1 MSSGVTLVAAGR
13 DNPLNIDPDFTFFST
28 VFKRHTN
35 FSSVIDRLNIN
46 TKPSN
51 NGSSTSRFEIKG
63 DLLSY
68 VYLVCESPDKFTVIR
83 DWSQVIDKVELF
95 IGNQLVDTQYY
106 EYSKK
111 IAPDVQ
117 ASSLSRSVKGP
128 DGSTSSYFY
137 PFKFFFCEDWASTIP
152 LIALNYHDVEV
163 VIHWADDVYGQLE
176 VQAYLNLFANYWN
189 TYFED
194 IRNAVASYQAV
205 TISATDVYTDV
216 QANVLLYQS
225 NIAALGDDQYTNLQA
240 NIVTYQN
247 YSPDELNQLIN
258 SLNLYQLDPY
268 IDINDEITNYQAI
281 TISSPDQYTNLQ
293 ANIVTYQA
301 SANSTERIANALTV
315 VNGYNNLVPTP
326 SNVETKQYNIEVFPL
341 GPGSSNVFVL
351 NGEQQPTLVLR
362 RESNYDFIYKNNV
375 FSTTHTLKLSTTP
388 DGTHGGGTEYT
399 DGTTYGTDD
408 SLNFIP
414 QTDAPDTLYYYCVNH
429 SGMGGAIDMRNGY
442 SAPSSNPTTGFIS
455 YDGFTDTSGNL
466 YASNTLNDFLTTKH
480 NQDRVNASSN
490 ILINWSN
497 IRSSNILTQ
506 NLLTGFVTYDGIT
519 DTATNYDGSNLI
531 SAFLTTQG
539 NEDRVAEGIVVVN
552 NWDEVDAIYNYSNTS
567 PTANPVTGYLTYDGL
582 TDDSS
587 QYDASNSLTRF
598 INSNILSETLI
609 RTTTVIDSYTSLSPV
624 PALSAPTS
632 NATSGLLVWLG
643 EEDTEQADIASSNL
657 SLYMNKLHYIN
668 ISNEAANV
676 ISSYE
681 VTALSNI
688 LIKDST
694 TGFLTFDDNTEDSTS
709 AYPSSNALYDYL
721 TVKHFEPRSLLAQD
735 VVDKW
740 NTANAVY
747 SFSNTAP
754 SYNTSNGFIL
764 YDSIQD
770 DGTQYDGSNSLVTF
784 SNVKENVVRITNA
797 TALVNGY
804 SNLIIGISNPKAA
817 PTYDEDTGFI
827 TFDGETDI
835 IGSNVGS
842 AALYT
847 YAENYGRTI
856 LGYSFDLFT
865 RFIYID
871 KDERRIT
878 AGRSVEYVITQTQR
892 IPASNKKEIDLPLS
906 HPVSFIASTASNF
919 NETNNMLLEINGEP
933 IGESKPVVPHYRH
946 VSTYFHSPYGSNQNT
961 TMMYPFC
968 LDASKKDPTG
978 SLNFSR
984 LDSARIILD
993 EAINGDIYAVN
1004 YNILRIS
1011 DGVGGL
1017 LYA

>member
-13 DNPLNIDPDFTFFST
+13 DNPLNIDPDFTFFGT

-68 VYLVCESPDKFTVIR
+68 VYLVCESPDKFMTSR
-83 DWSQVIDKVELF
+83 DWSQVIDKIELF

-111 IAPDVQ
+111 IATDVQ

-194 IRNAVASYQAV
+194 IRSAVSGYQSV
-205 TISATDVYTDV
+205 IISATDAYTDV
-216 QANVLLYQS
+216 QANILLYQS
-225 NIAALGDDQYTNLQA
+225 NIADFSEVDQYTNLQA

-247 YSPDELNQLIN
+247 YSPDDLLEILNSIGG
-258 SLNLYQLDPY
+258 YQLDTYLP
-268 IDINDEITNYQAI
+268 ITNNVEIYQGV
-281 TISSPDQYTNLQ
+281 TVTSPDQYTNIQ
-293 ANIVTYQA
+293 ANIITYQA
-301 SANSTERIANALTV
+301 STTDGDRLSNATLV
-315 VNGYNNLVPTP
+315 VNGYNNLNPTP
-326 SNVETKQYNIEVFPL
+326 SSTETKEFNIEVF
-341 GPGSSNVFVL
+341 SNVFYL
-351 NGEQQPTLVLR
+351 NGLQQPTLVLR
-362 RESNYDFIYKNNV
+362 RESTYEFDYKSNINSNEHI
-375 FSTTHTLKLSTTP
+375 FKLTATP

-399 DGTTYGTDD
+399 DGTTYGTDNNL
-408 SLNFIP
+408 SFIVP
-414 QTDAPDTLYYYCVNH
+414 EDAPNLLYYYCQNH
-429 SGMGGAIDMRNGY
+429 SSMGGVLNIRNGY
-442 SAPSSNPTTGFIS
+442 SAPTSNPTNGYIS
-455 YDGFTDTSGNL
+455 YDGFADISSNL
-466 YASNTLNDFLTTKH
+466 IASNTLNGFLTTKH
-480 NQDRVNASSN
+480 NQERVDASSN
-490 ILINWSN
+490 LLISW
-497 IRSSNILTQ
+497 RLVGSSNILTQ
-506 NLLTGFVTYDGIT
+506 NVLDGFITYDGVT
-519 DTATNYDGSNLI
+519 DNATNYDGSNI
-531 SAFLTTQG
+531 IFTFLTYETNQERLG
-539 NEDRVAEGIVVVN
+539 ESNLIIN
-552 NWDEVDAIYNYSNTS
+552 NWDTANLIYNYTNTA
-567 PTANPVTGYLTYDGL
+567 PTFNPVDGYITYDAL
-582 TDDSS
+582 TDDST
-587 QYDASNSLTRF
+587 QYDASNSLVRF
-598 INSNILSETLI
+598 INSNIVSETLKETDI
-609 RTTTVIDSYTSLSPV
+609 VISSYTNLSPT
-624 PALSAPTS
+624 PGLSAPTS
-632 NATSGLLVWLG
+632 NVTSGLLVWLG
-643 EEDTEQADIASSNL
+643 EEDTIQEDVASSNL
-657 SLYMNKLHYIN
+657 NSYMNVLRYANIFNAATDVIN
-668 ISNEAANV
+668 GFDA
-676 ISSYE
+676 
-681 VTALSNI
+681 TMLSNV
-688 LIKDST
+688 LSKDAI
-694 TGFLTFDDNTEDSTS
+694 TGFLTYDENTEDSTS
-709 AYPSSNALYDYL
+709 AYPSSNALYDYM
-721 TVKHFEPRSLLAQD
+721 TIKHFEPRSSRAQE
-735 VVDKW
+735 VVDSW

-747 SFSNTAP
+747 GFSNTAP
-754 SYNTSNGFIL
+754 SYDTSNGFIL
-764 YDSIQD
+764 YDSTQD
-770 DGTQYDGSNSLVTF
+770 NETQYDGSNILVNF
-784 SNVKENVVRITNA
+784 SNVRENVARIVNA

-804 SNLIIGISNPKAA
+804 SNLVTDISNPAAA

-827 TFDGETDI
+827 TFDGETDV

-842 AALYT
+842 TALYT
-847 YAENYGRTI
+847 YVENYGQTI

-878 AGRSVEYVITQTQR
+878 ADRSVDYVITQTQR
-892 IPASNKKEIDLPLS
+892 IPASNKKEIELPLS

-919 NETNNMLLEINGEP
+919 NDTNNMLLEINGEP
-933 IGESKPVVPHYRH
+933 IGESKPAIPHYRH

-968 LDASKKDPTG
+968 LDVSKKEPTG

-1011 DGVGGL
+1011 NGVGGL

>member
-68 VYLVCESPDKFTVIR
+68 VYLVCESPEKFTVNR

-128 DGSTSSYFY
+128 DGLTSSYFY

-194 IRNAVASYQAV
+194 IRTAVNAYQAV
-205 TISATDVYTDV
+205 TISATDQYTDV

-225 NIAALGDDQYTNLQA
+225 NIADNPYSNMVA
-240 NIVTYQN
+240 NIVSYQNLTTLELDNLLIYINTYQQDIYLKFYDETIIYQN
-247 YSPDELNQLIN
+247 VTIPDDNQYSNIQSNIV
-258 SLNLYQLDPY
+258 LYQAATTDLARIP
-268 IDINDEITNYQAI
+268 
-281 TISSPDQYTNLQ
+281 L
-293 ANIVTYQA
+293 A
-301 SANSTERIANALTV
+301 SDV
-315 VNGYNNLVPTP
+315 VGGYNNLIPTP
-326 SNVETKQYNIEVFPL
+326 SSTEEISYIINIRD
-341 GPGSSNVFVL
+341 NVFTINNEKQPVL
-351 NGEQQPTLVLR
+351 TMRINSV
-362 RESNYDFIYKNNV
+362 YKFIYSAYFGTSSEHV
-375 FSTTHTLKLSTTP
+375 FRFSATE
-388 DGTHGGGTEYT
+388 DGTHNGGTEYT
-399 DGTTYGTDD
+399 TGVSLDGSDYDISITVDPG
-408 SLNFIP
+408 
-414 QTDAPDTLYYYCVNH
+414 APDTLYYYCVKH
-429 SGMGGAIDMRNGY
+429 SGMGGIINIKGEYDAPTYNLSNGY
-442 SAPSSNPTTGFIS
+442 IT
-455 YDGFTDTSGNL
+455 YDGYTDSSQNFNASDNL
-466 YASNTLNDFLTTKH
+466 DIFLTKTK
-480 NQDRVNASSN
+480 NTPRSNASTN
-490 ILINWSN
+490 VMVTYDIINA
-497 IRSSNILTQ
+497 SNILTQ
-506 NLLTGFVTYDGIT
+506 NIITGFLSYDGST
-519 DTATNYDGSNLI
+519 DNATNYDATNVMLSY
-531 SAFLTTQG
+531 TTQIG
-539 NEDRVAEGIVVVN
+539 NEVRVSETSNIILG
-552 NWDEVDAIYNYSNTS
+552 WDESNIIYNFPNTA
-567 PTANPVTGYLTYDGL
+567 PTYNATNGYLSYDGY
-582 TDDSS
+582 TDNNS
-587 QYDASNSLTRF
+587 QYDASNSLNVFITYTIENTRDNKIDTIITEYNTF
-598 INSNILSETLI
+598 SFPYAAPTAN
-609 RTTTVIDSYTSLSPV
+609 TTTHYMD
-624 PALSAPTS
+624 
-632 NATSGLLVWLG
+632 WLG
-643 EEDTEQADIASSNL
+643 DKDDGTQYPASSNL
-657 SLYMNKLHYIN
+657 INYVSNLHYLE
-668 ISNEAANV
+668 ISNAAANV
-676 ISSYE
+676 I
-681 VTALSNI
+681 TAYTATGLTESLTQN
-688 LIKDST
+688 ST
-694 TGFLTFDDNTEDSTS
+694 TGFLTYSLYSEDSAS
-709 AYPSSNALYDYL
+709 AYPSSNTLYDYM
-721 TVKHFEPRSLLAQD
+721 TVKHFEPRTIQAQE
-735 VVDKW
+735 VVDAW

-754 SYNTSNGFIL
+754 SFGSDGFIL
-764 YDSIQD
+764 YDATQD

-784 SNVKENVVRITNA
+784 SNVEENVVRIANA

-804 SNLIIGISNPKAA
+804 SNLIIGISNPKAV

-827 TFDGETDI
+827 TFDGDTDVT
-835 IGSNVGS
+835 GSNVGS
-842 AALYT
+842 TALYT
-847 YAENYGRTI
+847 YVENYGQTI

-865 RFIYID
+865 RYIYID

-878 AGRSVEYVITQTQR
+878 ADRSVDYVITQTQR
-892 IPASNKKEIDLPLS
+892 IPASNKKEIELPLS

-919 NETNNMLLEINGEP
+919 NDTNNMLLEINGEP
-933 IGESKPVVPHYRH
+933 IGESKPAIPHYRH

-968 LDASKKDPTG
+968 LDASKKEPSG

-993 EAINGDIYAVN
+993 EAIDGDIYAVN

-1011 DGVGGL
+1011 NGVGGL

>member
-35 FSSVIDRLNIN
+35 FSSVIDRLNVN

-68 VYLVCESPDKFTVIR
+68 VYLVCDSPDNFTVKR

-128 DGSTSSYFY
+128 DGLTSSYFY

-194 IRNAVASYQAV
+194 IRSAVSSYQAV
-205 TISATDVYTDV
+205 TISATDQYTDV

-225 NIAALGDDQYTNLQA
+225 NIADNPYSNIVANIISYQNLTTPYRSNLIQSTLNYQNDPFQTVNSYVISYQTISIVEPNQYTNLQS
-240 NIVTYQN
+240 NIVTYQG
-247 YSPDELNQLIN
+247 SSSDAQRLIDV
-258 SLNLYQLDPY
+258 SK
-268 IDINDEITNYQAI
+268 
-281 TISSPDQYTNLQ
+281 
-293 ANIVTYQA
+293 
-301 SANSTERIANALTV
+301 V
-315 VNGYNNLVPTP
+315 VNGYSNLIPVPSPTEELLYIIDV
-326 SNVETKQYNIEVFPL
+326 SNGVFT
-341 GPGSSNVFVL
+341 L
-351 NGEQQPTLVLR
+351 NSVSQPTLTFR
-362 RESNYDFIYKNNV
+362 KNSTYNFNNSRYLINPSQHIFK
-375 FSTTHTLKLSTTP
+375 FSTTS
-388 DGTHGGGTEYT
+388 DGIHGGGTEYT
-399 DGTTYGTDD
+399 TGVTRGGFHTIAITVDPG
-408 SLNFIP
+408 
-414 QTDAPDTLYYYCVNH
+414 APDTLYYYCETHPN
-429 SGMGGAIDMRNGY
+429 MGGTINIKNQYA
-442 SAPSSNPTTGFIS
+442 APTSNATTGFIT
-455 YDGFTDTSGNL
+455 YDELIDVSSN
-466 YASNTLNDFLTTKH
+466 YEASNTLISFLTKVM
-480 NQDRVNASSN
+480 NQPRISESSN
-490 ILINWSN
+490 ILDYWDATGLSN
-497 IRSSNILTQ
+497 VLTQ
-506 NLLTGFVTYDGIT
+506 NTQTGFLTYDSLT
-519 DTATNYDGSNLI
+519 DNATNYDATNVMLSYALQEGATERLQE
-531 SAFLTTQG
+531 SA
-539 NEDRVAEGIVVVN
+539 VIVFEWN
-552 NWDEVDAIYNYSNTS
+552 AADAIYSYSNTA
-567 PTANPVTGYLTYDGL
+567 PTFNGTTGYITYDGL
-582 TDDSS
+582 TDDIT
-587 QYDASNSLTRF
+587 QYDGSNSLITF
-598 INSNILSETLI
+598 MNSNINESYAGKVNEVITEYN
-609 RTTTVIDSYTSLSPV
+609 TFSFPYAAPTVNSTTSLMD
-624 PALSAPTS
+624 
-632 NATSGLLVWLG
+632 WLG
-643 EEDTEQADIASSNL
+643 DEDTGINYPASSNL
-657 SLYMNKLHYIN
+657 INYVSNLHYSE
-668 ISNEAANV
+668 ISNAAANV
-676 ISSYE
+676 I
-681 VTALSNI
+681 TAYTATGLTESLTRN
-688 LIKDST
+688 ST
-694 TGFLTFDDNTEDSTS
+694 TGFLTYSLYSEDSIN
-709 AYPSSNALYDYL
+709 AYTSSNALYDYM
-721 TVKHFEPRSLLAQD
+721 TVKHFEPRSIQAQK
-735 VVDKW
+735 VVNAW

-754 SYNTSNGFIL
+754 SYDTSNGFIL
-764 YDSIQD
+764 YDATQD

-784 SNVKENVVRITNA
+784 SNVEENVVRIANA

-804 SNLIIGISNPKAA
+804 SNLIIGISNPKAV

-827 TFDGETDI
+827 TFDGATDVT
-835 IGSNVGS
+835 GSNVGS
-842 AALYT
+842 TALYT
-847 YAENYGRTI
+847 YVENYGQTI

-865 RFIYID
+865 RYIYID

-878 AGRSVEYVITQTQR
+878 ADRSVDYVITQTQR
-892 IPASNKKEIDLPLS
+892 IPASNKKEIELPLS

-919 NETNNMLLEINGEP
+919 NDTNNMLLEINGEP
-933 IGESKPVVPHYRH
+933 IGDSKPAIPHYRH

-968 LDASKKDPTG
+968 LDASKKEPSG

-1011 DGVGGL
+1011 NGVGGL

>member
-68 VYLVCESPDKFTVIR
+68 VYLVCESPEKFIVNR

-128 DGSTSSYFY
+128 DGLTSSYFY

-194 IRNAVASYQAV
+194 IRSAVTAYQTV
-205 TISATDVYTDV
+205 TISATDEYTDV

-225 NIAALGDDQYTNLQA
+225 NIADNPYSNMVA
-240 NIVTYQN
+240 NIVSYQN
-247 YSPDELNQLIN
+247 LTTPELNNLLTYIGVYQIDIYSFFYN
-258 SLNLYQLDPY
+258 ETIIYQNVTIPDNNQYSNIQSNIVLYQAATTDLARIP
-268 IDINDEITNYQAI
+268 
-281 TISSPDQYTNLQ
+281 L
-293 ANIVTYQA
+293 A
-301 SANSTERIANALTV
+301 SDV
-315 VNGYNNLVPTP
+315 VGGYSNLVPTP
-326 SNVETKQYNIEVFPL
+326 SSTEEIAYIINTRD
-341 GPGSSNVFVL
+341 NVFTI
-351 NGEQQPTLVLR
+351 NNEKQPILTMRINSVYKFSYSAYFD
-362 RESNYDFIYKNNV
+362 ESSGHFFR
-375 FSTTHTLKLSTTP
+375 FSATE
-388 DGTHGGGTEYT
+388 DGTHNGGTEYT
-399 DGTTYGTDD
+399 TGVSLDGSDYDISITVDPG
-408 SLNFIP
+408 
-414 QTDAPDTLYYYCVNH
+414 APDTLYYYCVNH
-429 SGMGGAIDMRNGY
+429 AGMGGTINIKGEYDAPTYDLSNGY
-442 SAPSSNPTTGFIS
+442 IT
-455 YDGFTDTSGNL
+455 YDGYTDSSQNFN
-466 YASNTLNDFLTTKH
+466 ASNTLDIFLTKTK
-480 NQDRVNASSN
+480 NIPRSNASTNVLSTYDIVNA
-490 ILINWSN
+490 
-497 IRSSNILTQ
+497 SNILTQ
-506 NLLTGFVTYDGIT
+506 NIITGFLTYDGST
-519 DTATNYDGSNLI
+519 DNATNYDATNVMLSY
-531 SAFLTTQG
+531 TTQIG
-539 NEDRVAEGIVVVN
+539 NEVRVSEASNVILG
-552 NWDEVDAIYNYSNTS
+552 WDESNVIYNFPNTA
-567 PTANPVTGYLTYDGL
+567 PTYNATTGYLSYDGY
-582 TDDSS
+582 TDDNSN
-587 QYDASNSLTRF
+587 YDASNSLNVF
-598 INSNILSETLI
+598 I
-609 RTTTVIDSYTSLSPV
+609 SYTIENTRDNKIDTIITEYNTFSFPY
-624 PALSAPTS
+624 AAPTV
-632 NATSGLLVWLG
+632 NITTHYMDWLG
-643 EEDTEQADIASSNL
+643 DEDDGTNYPASSNL
-657 SLYMNKLHYIN
+657 INYVSNLHYSE
-668 ISNEAANV
+668 ISNAAANV
-676 ISSYE
+676 I
-681 VTALSNI
+681 TAYTATGLTES
-688 LIKDST
+688 LTADST
-694 TGFLTFDDNTEDSTS
+694 TGFLTYSTYSADSAS
-709 AYPSSNALYDYL
+709 DYPSSNALYDYM
-721 TVKHFEPRSLLAQD
+721 TVKHFEPRTIQAQQL
-735 VVDKW
+735 VSTW

-754 SYNTSNGFIL
+754 SFGSNGFIL
-764 YDSIQD
+764 YDAIQD

-784 SNVKENVVRITNA
+784 SNFEENVVRIVNA

-804 SNLIIGISNPKAA
+804 SNLIIGISSPKAA

-827 TFDGETDI
+827 TFDGETDVA
-835 IGSNVGS
+835 GSNVGS
-842 AALYT
+842 TALYT
-847 YAENYGRTI
+847 YVENYGQTI

-865 RFIYID
+865 RYIYID

-878 AGRSVEYVITQTQR
+878 ADRSVDYVITQTQR
-892 IPASNKKEIDLPLS
+892 IPASNKKEIELPLS

-919 NETNNMLLEINGEP
+919 NDTNNMLLEINGEP
-933 IGESKPVVPHYRH
+933 IGDPKPAVPHYRH

-968 LDASKKDPTG
+968 LDASKKEPSG

-1011 DGVGGL
+1011 NGVGGL

>member
-68 VYLVCESPDKFTVIR
+68 VYLVCESPEKFTVNR

-111 IAPDVQ
+111 IAPDIQ

-189 TYFED
+189 THFED
-194 IRNAVASYQAV
+194 IRSAVSSYQAV
-205 TISATDVYTDV
+205 TISATDEYTDV

-247 YSPDELNQLIN
+247 YYPNELNQLIS
-258 SLNLYQLDPY
+258 SLNSYQLDPY
-268 IDINDEITNYQAI
+268 VDINDKITTYQAI
-281 TISSPDQYTNLQ
+281 TISSPDQYTKLQ
-293 ANIVTYQA
+293 ANIVTYQSSTNINDRIVNA
-301 SANSTERIANALTV
+301 SKV
-315 VNGYNNLVPTP
+315 VGGYNNLVPTP
-326 SNVETKQYNIEVFPL
+326 LNYESKQYNIEVFPL
-341 GPGSSNVFVL
+341 GPGSSDVFVL

-362 RESNYDFIYKNNV
+362 RSSFYFFRYKV
-375 FSTTHTLKLSTTP
+375 GVDSITHQIKLSTTP

-399 DGTTYGTDD
+399 DGAVYTNYNL
-408 SLNFIP
+408 SFNP
-414 QTDAPDTLYYYCVNH
+414 QTDAPDVLYYYCANH
-429 SGMGGAIDMRNGY
+429 SGMGGTINMRDGY
-442 SAPSSNPTTGFIS
+442 SAPTSNLVTGFIN
-455 YDGFTDTSGNL
+455 YDGFADIETNL
-466 YASNTLNDFLTTKH
+466 HASNTLNDFLTTKH
-480 NQDRVNASSN
+480 NQDRVNVTSNILIDWYAIPSSN
-490 ILINWSN
+490 ILK
-497 IRSSNILTQ
+497 Q
-506 NLLTGFVTYDGIT
+506 NSLTGFLTYDGIT
-519 DTATNYDGSNLI
+519 DTSTNYDGSNLI
-531 SAFLTTQG
+531 SPFLTAQG
-539 NEDRVAEGIVVVN
+539 NEDRIGEGLQVVSDWN
-552 NWDEVDAIYNYSNTS
+552 DADAIYNYSNTS
-567 PTANPVTGYLTYDGL
+567 PTADPTTGYLTYDGL
-582 TDDSS
+582 TDDSL
-587 QYDASNSLTRF
+587 QYDASNSLINF
-598 INSNILSETLI
+598 ISSNIASEILI
-609 RTTTVIDSYTSLSPV
+609 RTTTVINSYTSLNPV

-632 NATSGLLVWLG
+632 NATSGYLIWLG
-643 EEDTEQADIASSNL
+643 EEDALGTTLASSNL
-657 SLYMNKLHYIN
+657 SSYMDELHYSN
-668 ISNEAANV
+668 IFNAAANV
-676 ISSYE
+676 ITSYE

-709 AYPSSNALYDYL
+709 AYPSSNALYDYMA
-721 TVKHFEPRSLLAQD
+721 VKHFEPRSLLAQG
-735 VVDKW
+735 VVDAW

-754 SYNTSNGFIL
+754 SFGSDGFIL
-764 YDSIQD
+764 YDATQD

-784 SNVKENVVRITNA
+784 SNVEENVVRIANA

-804 SNLIIGISNPKAA
+804 SNLIIGISNPKAV

-827 TFDGETDI
+827 TFDGDTDVT
-835 IGSNVGS
+835 GSNVGS
-842 AALYT
+842 TALYT
-847 YAENYGRTI
+847 YVENYGQTI

-865 RFIYID
+865 RYIYID

-878 AGRSVEYVITQTQR
+878 ADRSVDYVITQTQR
-892 IPASNKKEIDLPLS
+892 IPASNKKEIELPLS

-919 NETNNMLLEINGEP
+919 NDTNNMLLEINGEP
-933 IGESKPVVPHYRH
+933 IGESKPAIPHYRH

-968 LDASKKDPTG
+968 LDASKKEPSG

-1011 DGVGGL
+1011 NGVGGL

>member
-68 VYLVCESPDKFTVIR
+68 VYLVCESPEKFTVNR

-128 DGSTSSYFY
+128 DGLTSSYFY

-194 IRNAVASYQAV
+194 IRTAVNAYQAV
-205 TISATDVYTDV
+205 TISATDQYTDV

-225 NIAALGDDQYTNLQA
+225 NIADNPYSNMVA
-240 NIVTYQN
+240 NIVSYQNLTTLELDNLLIYINTYQQDIYLKFYDETIIYQN
-247 YSPDELNQLIN
+247 VTIPDDNQYSNIQSNIV
-258 SLNLYQLDPY
+258 LYQAATTDLARIP
-268 IDINDEITNYQAI
+268 
-281 TISSPDQYTNLQ
+281 L
-293 ANIVTYQA
+293 A
-301 SANSTERIANALTV
+301 SDV
-315 VNGYNNLVPTP
+315 VGGYNNLIPTP
-326 SNVETKQYNIEVFPL
+326 SSTEEISYIINIRD
-341 GPGSSNVFVL
+341 NVFTINNEKQPVL
-351 NGEQQPTLVLR
+351 TMRINSV
-362 RESNYDFIYKNNV
+362 YKFIYSAYFGTSSEHV
-375 FSTTHTLKLSTTP
+375 FRFSATE
-388 DGTHGGGTEYT
+388 DGTHNGGTEYT
-399 DGTTYGTDD
+399 TGVSLDGSDYDISITVDPG
-408 SLNFIP
+408 
-414 QTDAPDTLYYYCVNH
+414 APDTLYYYCVKH
-429 SGMGGAIDMRNGY
+429 SGMGGIINIKGEYDAPTYNLSNGY
-442 SAPSSNPTTGFIS
+442 IT
-455 YDGFTDTSGNL
+455 YDGYTDSSQNFNASDNL
-466 YASNTLNDFLTTKH
+466 DIFLTKTK
-480 NQDRVNASSN
+480 NTPRSNASTN
-490 ILINWSN
+490 VMVTYDIINA
-497 IRSSNILTQ
+497 SNILTQ
-506 NLLTGFVTYDGIT
+506 NIITGFLSYDGST
-519 DTATNYDGSNLI
+519 DNATNYDATNVMLSY
-531 SAFLTTQG
+531 TTQIG
-539 NEDRVAEGIVVVN
+539 NEVRVSETSNIILG
-552 NWDEVDAIYNYSNTS
+552 WDESNIIYNFPNTA
-567 PTANPVTGYLTYDGL
+567 PTYNATNGYLSYDGY
-582 TDDSS
+582 TDNNS
-587 QYDASNSLTRF
+587 QYDASNSLNVFITYTIENTRDNKIDTIITEYNTF
-598 INSNILSETLI
+598 SFPYAAPTAN
-609 RTTTVIDSYTSLSPV
+609 TTTHYMD
-624 PALSAPTS
+624 
-632 NATSGLLVWLG
+632 WLG
-643 EEDTEQADIASSNL
+643 DKDDGTQYPASSNL
-657 SLYMNKLHYIN
+657 INYVSNLHYLE
-668 ISNEAANV
+668 ISNAAANV
-676 ISSYE
+676 I
-681 VTALSNI
+681 TAYTATGLTESLTQN
-688 LIKDST
+688 ST
-694 TGFLTFDDNTEDSTS
+694 TGFLTYSLYSEDSAS
-709 AYPSSNALYDYL
+709 AYPSSNTLYDYM
-721 TVKHFEPRSLLAQD
+721 TVKHFEPRTIQAQE
-735 VVDKW
+735 VVDAW

-754 SYNTSNGFIL
+754 SFGSDGFIL
-764 YDSIQD
+764 YDATQD

-784 SNVKENVVRITNA
+784 SNVEENVVRIANA

-804 SNLIIGISNPKAA
+804 SNLIIGISNPKAV

-827 TFDGETDI
+827 TFDGDTDVT
-835 IGSNVGS
+835 GSNVGS
-842 AALYT
+842 TALYT
-847 YAENYGRTI
+847 YVENYGQTI

-865 RFIYID
+865 RYIYID

-878 AGRSVEYVITQTQR
+878 ADRSVDYVITQTQR
-892 IPASNKKEIDLPLS
+892 IPASNKKEIELPLS

-919 NETNNMLLEINGEP
+919 NDTNNMLLEINGEP
-933 IGESKPVVPHYRH
+933 IGESKPAIPHYRH

-961 TMMYPFC
+961 TLMYPFC
-968 LDASKKDPTG
+968 LDASKKEPSG

-993 EAINGDIYAVN
+993 EAIDGDIYAVN

-1011 DGVGGL
+1011 NGVGGL

>member
-68 VYLVCESPDKFTVIR
+68 VYLVCESPEKFTVNR

-117 ASSLSRSVKGP
+117 APSLSRSVKGP

-163 VIHWADDVYGQLE
+163 VIHWANDVYGQLE

-189 TYFED
+189 TYFKD
-194 IRNAVASYQAV
+194 IRSAVSSYQAV
-205 TISATDVYTDV
+205 TISATDQYTDV

-247 YSPDELNQLIN
+247 YYPDELNQLIS
-258 SLNLYQLDPY
+258 SLNSYQIDSY
-268 IDINDEITNYQAI
+268 VDINDKITTYQSI
-281 TISSPDQYTNLQ
+281 ISSSSDQYTDIQ
-293 ANIVTYQA
+293 SNIVTYQA
-301 SANSTERIANALTV
+301 STNSTERLVNASKV
-315 VNGYNNLVPTP
+315 VNGYTNLVPTP
-326 SNVETKQYNIEVFPL
+326 SSIESKQYNIEVFPL
-341 GPGSSNVFVL
+341 GPGSSNVFLL
-351 NGEQQPTLVLR
+351 NGVQQPYLVLR
-362 RESNYDFIYKNNV
+362 RNSFYLFKYKLGV
-375 FSTTHTLKLSTTP
+375 DGSTHEIKLSTTS

-399 DGTTYGTDD
+399 NDVVYTGYD
-408 SLNFIP
+408 LNFSP
-414 QTDAPDTLYYYCVNH
+414 KNDAPDTLYYYCKNH
-429 SGMGGAIDMRNGY
+429 SGMGGAIEIRNEY
-442 SAPSSNPTTGFIS
+442 SAPTSNPSTGFIS
-455 YDGFTDTSGNL
+455 YDGIIDTEINL
-466 YASNTLNDFLTTKH
+466 DASNTLNDFLTIKH
-480 NQDRVNASSN
+480 NQDRINTTST
-490 ILINWSN
+490 ILFDWSR
-497 IRSSNILTQ
+497 IISSNILTQ
-506 NLLTGFVTYDGIT
+506 NLLNGFITYDGTT

-531 SAFLTTQG
+531 GPFLTAQG
-539 NEDRVAEGIVVVN
+539 NYDRIGEGAQIVSD
-552 NWDEVDAIYNYSNTS
+552 WDDANVIYNYSNTA
-567 PTANPVTGYLTYDGL
+567 PTADPTSGYLTYDGL
-582 TDDSS
+582 TDDSL
-587 QYDASNSLTRF
+587 QYDASNSLINF
-598 INSNILSETLI
+598 INSNISSERLI
-609 RTTTVIDSYTSLSPV
+609 KTNIVIDSYTSLNPV
-624 PALSAPTS
+624 PTLSAPTS
-632 NATSGLLVWLG
+632 NATSGFLVWLG
-643 EEDTEQADIASSNL
+643 EEDVTGSTLASSNL
-657 SLYMNKLHYIN
+657 SSYMDELHYSN
-668 ISNEAANV
+668 IFNAAANV
-676 ISSYE
+676 ITSYE

-688 LIKDST
+688 LNKDST

-709 AYPSSNALYDYL
+709 AYPSSNALYDYMA
-721 TVKHFEPRSLLAQD
+721 VKHFEPRSLLAQG
-735 VVDKW
+735 VVDAW

-754 SYNTSNGFIL
+754 SYDTSNGFIL
-764 YDSIQD
+764 YDAIQD

-784 SNVKENVVRITNA
+784 SNVEENVVRIANA

-804 SNLIIGISNPKAA
+804 SNLIIGISNPKAV

-827 TFDGETDI
+827 TFDGATDVT
-835 IGSNVGS
+835 GSNVGS
-842 AALYT
+842 TALYT
-847 YAENYGRTI
+847 YVENYGQTI

-865 RFIYID
+865 RYIYID

-878 AGRSVEYVITQTQR
+878 ADRSVDYVITQTQR
-892 IPASNKKEIDLPLS
+892 IPASNKKEIELPLS

-919 NETNNMLLEINGEP
+919 NDTNNMLLEINGEP
-933 IGESKPVVPHYRH
+933 IGESKPAIPHYRH

-968 LDASKKDPTG
+968 LDTSKKEPSG

-1011 DGVGGL
+1011 NGVGGL

>member
-68 VYLVCESPDKFTVIR
+68 VYLVCESPEKFTVNR

-128 DGSTSSYFY
+128 DGLTSSYFY

-194 IRNAVASYQAV
+194 IRTAVNAYQAV
-205 TISATDVYTDV
+205 TISATDQYTDV

-225 NIAALGDDQYTNLQA
+225 NIADNPYSNMVA
-240 NIVTYQN
+240 NIVSYQNLTTPELDNLLIYINTYQQDIYLKFYDETIIYQN
-247 YSPDELNQLIN
+247 VTIPDDNQYSNIQSNIV
-258 SLNLYQLDPY
+258 LYQAATTDLARIP
-268 IDINDEITNYQAI
+268 
-281 TISSPDQYTNLQ
+281 L
-293 ANIVTYQA
+293 A
-301 SANSTERIANALTV
+301 SDV
-315 VNGYNNLVPTP
+315 VGGYNNLIPTP
-326 SNVETKQYNIEVFPL
+326 SSTEEIAYIINIRD
-341 GPGSSNVFVL
+341 NVFTINNEKQPVL
-351 NGEQQPTLVLR
+351 TMRINSV
-362 RESNYDFIYKNNV
+362 YKFIYSAYFGTSSEHV
-375 FSTTHTLKLSTTP
+375 FRFSTTE
-388 DGTHGGGTEYT
+388 DGTHNGGTEYT
-399 DGTTYGTDD
+399 TGV
-408 SLNFIP
+408 SLVGSDYDISITVDP
-414 QTDAPDTLYYYCVNH
+414 GAPDTLYYYCVNH
-429 SGMGGAIDMRNGY
+429 SGMGGIINIKGEYDAPTYNLSNGY
-442 SAPSSNPTTGFIS
+442 IT
-455 YDGFTDTSGNL
+455 YDGYTDSSQNFNASDNL
-466 YASNTLNDFLTTKH
+466 DIFLTKTK
-480 NQDRVNASSN
+480 NTPRSNASTN
-490 ILINWSN
+490 VMVTYDIINA
-497 IRSSNILTQ
+497 SNILTQ
-506 NLLTGFVTYDGIT
+506 NIITGFLSYDGST
-519 DTATNYDGSNLI
+519 DNATNYDATNVMLSY
-531 SAFLTTQG
+531 TTQIG
-539 NEDRVAEGIVVVN
+539 NEVRVSEASNIILG
-552 NWDEVDAIYNYSNTS
+552 WDESNVIYNFPNTA
-567 PTANPVTGYLTYDGL
+567 PTYNATNGYLSYDGY
-582 TDDSS
+582 TDDNS
-587 QYDASNSLTRF
+587 QYDASNSLNVFIAYTIENTRDNKIDTIITEYNTF
-598 INSNILSETLI
+598 SFPYAAPTAN
-609 RTTTVIDSYTSLSPV
+609 TTTHYMD
-624 PALSAPTS
+624 
-632 NATSGLLVWLG
+632 WLG
-643 EEDTEQADIASSNL
+643 DKDDGTQYPASSNL
-657 SLYMNKLHYIN
+657 INYVSNLHYLE
-668 ISNEAANV
+668 ISNAAANV
-676 ISSYE
+676 I
-681 VTALSNI
+681 TAYTATGLTESLTQN
-688 LIKDST
+688 ST
-694 TGFLTFDDNTEDSTS
+694 TGFLTYSLYSEDSAS
-709 AYPSSNALYDYL
+709 AYPSSNTLYDYM
-721 TVKHFEPRSLLAQD
+721 TVKHFEPRTIQAQE
-735 VVDKW
+735 VVDAW

-754 SYNTSNGFIL
+754 SFGSDGFIL
-764 YDSIQD
+764 YDATQD

-784 SNVKENVVRITNA
+784 SNVEENVVRIANA

-804 SNLIIGISNPKAA
+804 SNIIIGISNPKAV

-827 TFDGETDI
+827 TFDGATDVT
-835 IGSNVGS
+835 GSNVGS
-842 AALYT
+842 TALYT
-847 YAENYGRTI
+847 YVENYGQTI

-865 RFIYID
+865 RYIYID

-878 AGRSVEYVITQTQR
+878 ADRSVDYVITQTQR
-892 IPASNKKEIDLPLS
+892 IPASNKKEIELPLS

-919 NETNNMLLEINGEP
+919 NDTNNLLLEINGEP
-933 IGESKPVVPHYRH
+933 IGESKPAIPHYRH

-968 LDASKKDPTG
+968 LDTSKKEPSG

-993 EAINGDIYAVN
+993 EAIDGDIYAVN

-1011 DGVGGL
+1011 NGVGGL